1 MRKTLR
7 RTAAALLLAGAA
19 AALGLA
25 AVLQPEPAV
34 PRPADIGPQDLA
46 RAAALLR
53 AHDPRRVPPGRLS
66 TMALSERDLEVL
78 FNHGL
83 HRWPGAK
90 GRVELQ
96 PAAISVT
103 LSAPVPRNPFGRW
116 LNVAARWVQ
125 TERLPRLDS
134 LRVGRLRVPAR
145 LGQWAGLRLVD
156 HADLLK
162 EWQMTAEVVQ
172 RVRFTPQ
179 RLLLAYAWRDDSAQR
194 VLETMLPADEQLRLR
209 AHAEHLSTLS
219 AALAPASEAP
229 LAQMLGPMFEL
240 ARQRTAAGADAA
252 AENRAAI
259 VVLALFA
266 NGRDIA
272 SVLPGARDWP
282 RAQQRRLLL
291 AGRDDFPRHFIV
303 SAALVVS
310 ASDTLAQSIGLA
322 KEVADARSG
331 SGFSFND
338 MAANLAGARF
348 GEMALQAPAE
358 LQARVAPGVSDDDLM
373 PAWVDLPQF
382 MPEAEFVRRYGG
394 VGAPPYQ
401 AMMAEIERRVGALRL
416 FR

>member
-1 MRKTLR
+1 MSKTLR
-7 RTAAALLLAGAA
+7 RATAALLLTGTA

-25 AVLQPEPAV
+25 AALQHEATV

-66 TMALSERDLEVL
+66 TMALSGRDLEVL

-83 HRWPGAK
+83 HRWPGAA
-90 GRVELQ
+90 GRVDLQ
-96 PAAISVT
+96 RAAIGVT
-103 LSAPVPRNPFGRW
+103 LSAPVPPNPFGRW
-116 LNVAARWVQ
+116 LNVTARWVQ

-134 LRVGRLRVPAR
+134 LHVGRLRVPVR
-145 LGQWAGLRLVD
+145 LGQWVGLKLIER
-156 HADLLK
+156 ADLRK
-162 EWQMTAEVVQ
+162 EWQLTAEVVL
-172 RVRFTPQ
+172 RVRLTPQ

-194 VLETMLPADEQLRLR
+194 VLETLLPADEQQRLR
-209 AHAEHLSTLS
+209 AHAEHLSTLV
-219 AALAPASEAP
+219 AALAPAREAP
-229 LAQMLGPMFEL
+229 LAQLLGPMFEL
-240 ARQRTAAGADAA
+240 AQQRSAAGGDAA

-266 NGRDIA
+266 NGRDLG
-272 SVLPGARDWP
+272 SVLPGTQGWP
-282 RAQQRRLLL
+282 RAQRLRLLL
-291 AGRDDFPRHFIV
+291 AGRDDFPRHFLV
-303 SAALVVS
+303 SAALVVGT
-310 ASDTLAQSIGLA
+310 SDALAQSIGLK
-322 KEVADARSG
+322 KELADARSG

-348 GEMALQAPAE
+348 GAMALQAPAE
-358 LQARVAPGVSDDDLM
+358 LQARVAPGVGDDDLM

-394 VGAPPYQ
+394 VGAPRYQ

>member
-1 MRKTLR
+1 MSKTLR
-7 RTAAALLLAGAA
+7 RATAALLLTGTA

-25 AVLQPEPAV
+25 AALQHEATV

-66 TMALSERDLEVL
+66 TMALSGRDLEVL

-83 HRWPGAK
+83 HRWPGAA
-90 GRVELQ
+90 GRVDLQ
-96 PAAISVT
+96 RAAIGVT
-103 LSAPVPRNPFGRW
+103 LSAPVPPNPFGRW
-116 LNVAARWVQ
+116 LNVTARWVQ

-134 LRVGRLRVPAR
+134 LHVGRLRVPVR
-145 LGQWAGLRLVD
+145 LGQWVGLKLIER
-156 HADLLK
+156 ADLRK
-162 EWQMTAEVVQ
+162 EWQLTAEVVL
-172 RVRFTPQ
+172 RVRLTPQ

-194 VLETMLPADEQLRLR
+194 VLETLLPADEQQRLR
-209 AHAEHLSTLS
+209 AHAEHMSTLV
-219 AALAPASEAP
+219 AALAPAREAP
-229 LAQMLGPMFEL
+229 LAQLLGPMFEL
-240 ARQRTAAGADAA
+240 AQQRSAAGGDAA

-266 NGRDIA
+266 NGRDLG
-272 SVLPGARDWP
+272 SVLPGTQGWP
-282 RAQQRRLLL
+282 RAQRLRLLL
-291 AGRDDFPRHFIV
+291 AGRDDFPRHFLV
-303 SAALVVS
+303 SAVLVVGT
-310 ASDTLAQSIGLA
+310 SDALAQSIGLK
-322 KEVADARSG
+322 KELADARSG

-348 GEMALQAPAE
+348 GAMALQAPAE
-358 LQARVAPGVSDDDLM
+358 LQARVAPGVGDAALM

-382 MPEAEFVRRYGG
+382 KPEAEVVRRYGG

>member
-7 RTAAALLLAGAA
+7 LATAALLLAGTA

-25 AVLQPEPAV
+25 AALQHEPAV

-66 TMALSERDLEVL
+66 TMALSGRDLEVL

-83 HRWPGAK
+83 HRWPDAA

-96 PAAISVT
+96 RAAIDVT

-116 LNVAARWVQ
+116 LNVTARWVQ

-134 LRVGRLRVPAR
+134 LHVGRLRVPVR
-145 LGQWAGLRLVD
+145 LGQWAGLKLIER
-156 HADLLK
+156 ADLRK
-162 EWQMTAEVVQ
+162 EWQLTEEVVQ

-194 VLETMLPADEQLRLR
+194 VLETLLPADEQQRLL
-209 AHAEHLSTLS
+209 AHAEHLSTLV
-219 AALAPASEAP
+219 AALAPAGEAL
-229 LAQMLGPMFEL
+229 LAQLLAPMFEL
-240 ARQRTAAGADAA
+240 AQQRSAAGGDAA

-266 NGRDIA
+266 DGRDLG
-272 SVLPGARDWP
+272 SVLPGTRGWP
-282 RAQQRRLLL
+282 RAQPLRLLL
-291 AGRDDFPRHFIV
+291 AGRDDFPRHFLV
-303 SAALVVS
+303 SAALVVGT
-310 ASDTLAQSIGLA
+310 SDALAQSIGLN
-322 KEVADARSG
+322 KELADARSG

-373 PAWVDLPQF
+373 PAWADLPQF

>member
-1 MRKTLR
+1 MSKTLR
-7 RTAAALLLAGAA
+7 RAAAALLLAGTA

-25 AVLQPEPAV
+25 VALQHEPAV

-66 TMALSERDLEVL
+66 TMALSGRDLEVL
-78 FNHGL
+78 VNHGL
-83 HRWPGAK
+83 HRWPGAA

-96 PAAISVT
+96 RAAIAVT
-103 LSAPVPRNPFGRW
+103 LSAPLPRNPFGRW
-116 LNVAARWVQ
+116 LNVRARWVQ

-134 LRVGRLRVPAR
+134 LHVGSLRVPVR
-145 LGQWAGLRLVD
+145 LGQWAGLRLVERA
-156 HADLLK
+156 HLLK
-162 EWQMTAEVVQ
+162 EWQLTAEVVQ

-194 VLETMLPADEQLRLR
+194 VLETLLPADERQRLL
-209 AHAEHLSTLS
+209 AHAEHLSELV
-219 AALAPASEAP
+219 AAIAPAREAP
-229 LAQMLGPMFEL
+229 LAELLGPMFEL
-240 ARQRTAAGADAA
+240 AQQRSAAGGDAA

-266 NGRDIA
+266 NGRDLS
-272 SVLPGARDWP
+272 SVLPGP
-282 RAQQRRLLL
+282 RGWTRPRRLRLLL
-291 AGRDDFPRHFIV
+291 AGRDDFPRHFLA
-303 SAALVVS
+303 SAALVVGT
-310 ASDTLAQSIGLA
+310 SDALAQTIGLN
-322 KEVADARSG
+322 KELADARGG

-348 GEMALQAPAE
+348 GAMALQAPAE

-373 PAWVDLPQF
+373 PAWADLPQF

>member
-1 MRKTLR
+1 MKKTLR
-7 RTAAALLLAGAA
+7 QATAVLLLTGTAVALLLA
-19 AALGLA
+19 AAL
-25 AVLQPEPAV
+25 QHEPAV
-34 PRPADIGPQDLA
+34 PRPVDIGPQDLA

-66 TMALSERDLEVL
+66 TMALGGRDLEVL

-83 HRWPGAK
+83 HRWPGAA

-96 PAAISVT
+96 RAAIGVT

-116 LNVAARWVQ
+116 LNVTARWVQ

-134 LRVGRLRVPAR
+134 LHVGRMRVPAW
-145 LGQWAGLRLVD
+145 LGQWAGLRLIER
-156 HADLLK
+156 AELLK
-162 EWQMTAEVVQ
+162 EWQLTAEVVQ

-179 RLLLAYAWRDDSAQR
+179 RLLLAYAWRDDSAKR
-194 VLETMLPADEQLRLR
+194 VLETLLPADEQQRLH
-209 AHAEHLSTLS
+209 AHAEHLSTLV

-229 LAQMLGPMFEL
+229 LAQLLGPMFDL
-240 ARQRTAAGADAA
+240 AQQRSAAGGDAA

-266 NGRDIA
+266 NGRDLG
-272 SVLPGARDWP
+272 SVLPGTRGWP
-282 RAQQRRLLL
+282 HAQRLRLLL
-291 AGRDDFPRHFIV
+291 AGRDDFPRHFLV
-303 SAALVVS
+303 SAALVVG
-310 ASDTLAQSIGLA
+310 ASDALAQSIGLS
-322 KEVADARSG
+322 KELADARSG

-348 GEMALQAPAE
+348 GEVALQAPAE

-373 PAWVDLPQF
+373 PVWAVLPQF

-401 AMMAEIERRVGALRL
+401 AMMTEIERRVDALRL

>member
-1 MRKTLR
+1 MSKTLR
-7 RTAAALLLAGAA
+7 RATAALLLAGTVAALLLA
-19 AALGLA
+19 AALQHEA
-25 AVLQPEPAV
+25 AVPH
-34 PRPADIGPQDLA
+34 PADIGPQDLA

-66 TMALSERDLEVL
+66 TMALSGRDLEVL

-83 HRWPGAK
+83 HRWPGAA
-90 GRVELQ
+90 GRVDLQ
-96 PAAISVT
+96 RAAIGVT

-116 LNVAARWVQ
+116 LNVRARWLQ

-134 LRVGRLRVPAR
+134 LHVGSLRVPVR
-145 LGQWAGLRLVD
+145 LGQWAGLKLIER
-156 HADLLK
+156 ADLRK
-162 EWQMTAEVVQ
+162 EWQLTAEVVQ

-194 VLETMLPADEQLRLR
+194 VLESLLPADEQQRLL
-209 AHAEHLSTLS
+209 AHAEHLSALV
-219 AALAPASEAP
+219 AAIAPAREAP
-229 LAQMLGPMFEL
+229 LAQLLGPMFEL
-240 ARQRTAAGADAA
+240 AQQRSAAGGDAA

-266 NGRDIA
+266 NGRDIG
-272 SVLPGARDWP
+272 SVLPGSLGGP
-282 RAQQRRLLL
+282 RPRRLRLLL
-291 AGRDDFPRHFIV
+291 AGRDDFPRHFLA
-303 SAALVVS
+303 SAALVVGT
-310 ASDTLAQSIGLA
+310 SDAVAQTIGLN
-322 KEVADARSG
+322 KELADARSG

-348 GEMALQAPAE
+348 GAMALQAPAD
-358 LQARVAPGVSDDDLM
+358 LQARVAPGVGDDDLM
-373 PAWVDLPQF
+373 PAWADLPQF

>member
-1 MRKTLR
+1 MSKMLR
-7 RTAAALLLAGAA
+7 RATAALLLAGTA
-19 AALGLA
+19 AALVLA
-25 AVLQPEPAV
+25 GALQHEPAV

-66 TMALSERDLEVL
+66 TMALSGRDLEVL

-83 HRWPGAK
+83 HRWSGAA

-96 PAAISVT
+96 RAAIDVT

-116 LNVAARWVQ
+116 LNVTARWVQ
-125 TERLPRLDS
+125 AERLPRLDS
-134 LRVGRLRVPAR
+134 LHVGRLRVPVR
-145 LGQWAGLRLVD
+145 LGQWAGLKLIER
-156 HADLLK
+156 ADLRK
-162 EWQMTAEVVQ
+162 EWQLTEEVVQ

-194 VLETMLPADEQLRLR
+194 VLETLLPADEQQRLL
-209 AHAEHLSTLS
+209 AHAERLSTLV
-219 AALAPASEAP
+219 AALAPADQAP
-229 LAQMLGPMFEL
+229 LAQVLGPMFEL
-240 ARQRTAAGADAA
+240 ARQRSAAGGDAA

-266 NGRDIA
+266 NERDIG
-272 SVLPGARDWP
+272 SVLPGTRGWP
-282 RAQQRRLLL
+282 RARRTRLLL
-291 AGRDDFPRHFIV
+291 AGRDDFPRHFLV
-303 SAALVVS
+303 SAALVVG
-310 ASDTLAQSIGLA
+310 ASDTLAQSIGLN
-322 KEVADARSG
+322 KELADARSG

-373 PAWVDLPQF
+373 PAWTDLPQF